1 MDRKV
6 IEALVKSR
14 TWSFVEISNMKNT
27 INTLCDE
34 IYNESKLIDRFELI
48 RDVTITER
56 FIGFS
61 FEDCIREATRMK
73 LSGDIAEAITEM
85 LGEATISFGNEN
97 NGGNENEISER
108 SVGGKSHKERTTDEK
123 KNSKDKK

>member
-56 FIGFS
+56 FVGFS

-73 LSGDIAEAITEM
+73 LSGDIAE
-85 LGEATISFGNEN
+85 
-97 NGGNENEISER
+97 R
-108 SVGGKSHKERTTDEK
+108 SVGGKSHKKRTTDEK
-123 KNSKDKK
+123 KNSEDKK